1 MFELSCDYTERVL
14 SLTNEMCKRL
24 SVVGSDGE
32 LELGNWLFNLIK
44 SELKSRNL
52 LKTVEIEK
60 VVSDSPNK
68 AVSIVLVYKPLTLQ
82 TDKTIIMCGH
92 LDTVG
97 VEEYGDLS
105 LVSGNNEIL
114 KKELPFRVSNEA
126 ASIIESDNYL
136 VGRGT
141 LDMKGSDA
149 VMLELFLE
157 WAKTNQQVPLALIL
171 VCDEEDNSRGAKTSI
186 PILNHKLEAAKLKP
200 FMLLNG
206 DYTSPRFSND
216 LHRYLYTGTIG
227 KLLIAISVFGETCHV
242 GQSTEGIG
250 AGTILSAITCELDLN
265 SQLAEIVDGV
275 ALPLPTWLHTGD
287 TRTRYDVKIPDEARG
302 YMNYFYVLQTP
313 ETILQKIKSHV
324 EQSISQLLI
333 QRKSRYNTWS
343 RLGGEGLFS
352 DQKIKVCTVD
362 ELVPDGRDQTEFWL
376 EIENRIKD
384 LPIESRNRHFEIIS
398 EALRFLAFT
407 DPIVV
412 IGLAPPFYPASY
424 TPDHPIK
431 KIEKKLKDLE
441 PMLRFQPIYP
451 YISDMSWFAKVS
463 DEVKNQIKMFGP
475 AFNSSELFEPPI
487 NIPVIDLGPIGL
499 GAHQLTE
506 HVDKEYL
513 LNVLPNLMSSIII
526 ELTNS

>member
-1 MFELSCDYTERVL
+1 MFELSSNYSERVL
-14 SLTNEMCKRL
+14 SLTNEMCKKL
-24 SVVGSDGE
+24 SVVGTQGE
-32 LELGNWLFNLIK
+32 LELGNWLFDHIK
-44 SELKSRNL
+44 SELKIRKL

-68 AVSIVLVYKPLTLQ
+68 AVSIVLVYKPSNPI
-82 TDKTIIMCGH
+82 TDKTILMCGH
-92 LDTVG
+92 IDTVG
-97 VEEYGDLS
+97 VEEFGDLS
-105 LVSGNNEIL
+105 SVAGNSEIL
-114 KKELPFRVSNEA
+114 KKELPFRVSNDFA
-126 ASIIESDNYL
+126 VKIESEDFL

-149 VMLELFLE
+149 VMIELLLD
-157 WAKTNQQVPLALIL
+157 WAKTEQPIPLALIL
-171 VCDEEDNSRGAKTSI
+171 VCDEEDNSRGAKTTI

-206 DYTSPRFSND
+206 DYTSPRYSND

-227 KLLIAISVFGETCHV
+227 KLLVAVSVFGETCHV

-287 TRTRYDVKIPDEARG
+287 TRSRYDVKIPDEARG
-302 YMNYFYVLQTP
+302 YLNYFYVLQTP
-313 ETILQKIKSHV
+313 ETILQKIKLLI

-343 RLGGEGLFS
+343 RIGGEGQFS
-352 DQKIKVCTVD
+352 ERRIKVCTVD
-362 ELVPDGRDQTEFWL
+362 DLVPEGRDHTEFWL

-384 LPIESRNRHFEIIS
+384 LPIESRNRHFEIIA

-424 TPDHPIK
+424 TPNHPIK
-431 KIEKKLKDLE
+431 NIENKLKELE
-441 PMLRFQPIYP
+441 PMLRYQPIYP
-451 YISDMSWFAKVS
+451 YISDMSWFAKVTN
-463 DEVKNQIKMFGP
+463 DVKKQIKLYGP

-506 HVDKEYL
+506 HVDKNYL
-513 LNVLPNLMSSIII
+513 LKVLPRLMSSIII
-526 ELTNS
+526 ELTSS